1 MKNHVKV
8 YMNHFDY
15 VVQEEIPCEACTRPA
30 VDIHHI
36 WGRGKDK
43 DVIDNLMALCR
54 RCHDKTGIISKDEFQ
69 MIHNYFLM
77 GNRKIYLK

>member
-1 MKNHVKV
+1 
-8 YMNHFDY
+8 MNHFDY
-15 VVQEEIPCEACTRPA
+15 VVQEEIPCEACTRPS

-43 DVIDNLMALCR
+43 DDIKNLMALCR
-54 RCHDKTGIISKDEFQ
+54 KCHEKAHSTIRKSEMQ